1 MSVMSMANV
10 RAACRSGL
18 DRSIVYWRSVQ
29 FIAWHRFSVCSSRS
43 AVAVHVDLSVS
54 VVLMLLTEAP
64 RRSCL
69 SAAAGS
75 DWRSVF
81 DWTGTRTSVYGREAE
96 RNAIDGSL
104 NTNHWTSYRL
114 LKRTRQTVKNTLY
127 FVICVRKVCHT
138 ITYNVYP

>member
-1 MSVMSMANV
+1 MSMANV

-29 FIAWHRFSVCSSRS
+29 FIASHRFSVCSSRS
-43 AVAVHVDLSVS
+43 AVAVHVHLSVS

-104 NTNHWTSYRL
+104 NTNH
-114 LKRTRQTVKNTLY
+114 
-127 FVICVRKVCHT
+127 
-138 ITYNVYP
+138 